1 MSGQLAEMNN
11 IVLKLQTNISDN
23 PKTISKLEE
32 CVRKKDFENKHR
44 KSKVVNFTMFQNLRA
59 QVKEL
64 KIENDGLKLLVEE
77 ITMARERVEVTL
89 RHRDEMVSAK
99 CKKLQLLK
107 EQSET
112 FYEAPSEFDSDIFYD
127 TQDNLEKVCMGCIK
141 IAMDLVECL
150 LIASRVKKTFKG
162 TWYGLGDGHG
172 SWSLC
177 KVRQGHGYGNKR
189 YHLASSIQ
197 RSRSL
202 SLGCEDA
209 DFEQFGH
216 WITPIVVISLETS

>member
-127 TQDNLEKVCMGCIK
+127 TQDNLEKE
-141 IAMDLVECL
+141 L
-150 LIASRVKKTFKG
+150 
-162 TWYGLGDGHG
+162 
-172 SWSLC
+172 
-177 KVRQGHGYGNKR
+177 
-189 YHLASSIQ
+189 LASYVYVYKMYNW
-197 RSRSL
+197 SREHKASPRDGQGL
-202 SLGCEDA
+202 ILWSRHGRDGVCP
-209 DFEQFGH
+209 Q
-216 WITPIVVISLETS
+216 IVENIP